1 MADYAQINGRA
12 DLTDVLLPDQVVND
26 IMQTAPQSSVMLTR
40 ARRAT
45 MSSKKYKQPVLAT
58 LPDAYWVDGD
68 TGMKQTTKSTWKNIE
83 MVAEELAVIV
93 PIPDALVD
101 DANIPLWAT
110 IRPLLSEAVGK
121 KIDQACIFGTD
132 KPSSWPEALVPAA
145 KSAGNSVERGTGDD
159 LGVDVAMLGEKIAK
173 QGYGINGFAAMPGLQ
188 WQLMSLRDANK
199 APIYTQL
206 PNTPNRGLY
215 GYELNE
221 VMNGAWDATQ
231 AELLAA
237 DWNMIIVGIRQDI
250 TFSLFSEGVISDDTG
265 KVILNLMQ
273 QDTKALRVVMRV
285 GYQVANPMTRLADR
299 GSAYP
304 AGVIVPKA

>member
-12 DLTDVLLPDQVVND
+12 DLTDVLLPDQVVSE
-26 IMQTAPQSSVMLTR
+26 IIQTAPQSSVMLTR
-40 ARRAT
+40 ARRAA

-110 IRPLLSEAVGK
+110 IRPLLAEAIGK
-121 KIDQACIFGTD
+121 KIDQACLFGTD
-132 KPSSWPEALVPAA
+132 KPSSWPEAIVTAA
-145 KSAGNSVERGTGDD
+145 KSKGNSVERGTGDD
-159 LGVDVAMLGEKIAK
+159 LGVDVAMLGEKLAK

-188 WQLMSLRDANK
+188 WQLMGLRDANK
-199 APIYTQL
+199 DPIYTAI
-206 PNTPNRGLY
+206 PGTPNRGLF

-221 VMNGAWDATQ
+221 VMNGAWDAEQ

-237 DWNMIIVGIRQDI
+237 DWNMFVIGIRQDI
-250 TFSLFSEGVISDDTG
+250 TFSLFSEGVISDDSG

-285 GYQVANPMTRLADR
+285 GFQVANPMTRLADR
-299 GSAYP
+299 DTAYP
-304 AGVIVPKA
+304 AGVIVPKV